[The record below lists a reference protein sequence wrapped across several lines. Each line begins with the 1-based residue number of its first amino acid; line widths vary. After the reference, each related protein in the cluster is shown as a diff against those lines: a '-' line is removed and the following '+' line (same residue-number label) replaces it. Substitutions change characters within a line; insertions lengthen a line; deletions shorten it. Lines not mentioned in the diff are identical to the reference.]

1 MIALG
6 PHVEILISAIHVP
19 FNQSSYS
26 YPLDELVQNIKENG
40 LMCPVS
46 VFSGDGKTYT
56 LLGGRRRLEAYKI
69 LGHTTI
75 PAVITDNPESLTFL
89 KD

>member
-1 MIALG
+1 MIVLG
-6 PHVEILISAIHVP
+6 PHVDILISAIHVP

-40 LMCPVS
+40 LMCPVF
-46 VFSGDGKTYT
+46 VFSGDNKTYT
-56 LLGGRRRLEAYKI
+56 MIGGRRRLEAYKI

-75 PAVITDNPESLTFL
+75 PAVVSNDPESLTFL
-89 KD
+89 KG